1 VFLKSEVCTKKFRIS
16 MFNNNEKMDAILSF
30 VVVTFT

>member
-1 VFLKSEVCTKKFRIS
+1 VKCVQRSSELVCLIIMR
-16 MFNNNEKMDAILSF
+16 KMDAILSF